1 MCDRAIFQYQHY
13 ANGFA
18 SLSDRGKPFG
28 NSFTFISSAVYYSAF
43 LYGTLVIKEE
53 AGHTF

>member
-18 SLSDRGKPFG
+18 SLSDRGKPYG